1 MYSMEPSTI
10 AGIDVVDLNRRVALI
25 EKQRAAEAEAIRL
38 TEAATKQDIQ
48 ELNSRFN
55 ALIKA
60 VWTVA
65 GILATIGGSILANHL

>member
-1 MYSMEPSTI
+1 MEANSFEHTLP
-10 AGIDVVDLNRRVALI
+10 GIDKRVTEI
-25 EKQRAAEAEAIRL
+25 ERARAVEAEARRL
-38 TEAATKQDIQ
+38 NEAATKQDIE
-48 ELNSRFN
+48 ELNGRFN